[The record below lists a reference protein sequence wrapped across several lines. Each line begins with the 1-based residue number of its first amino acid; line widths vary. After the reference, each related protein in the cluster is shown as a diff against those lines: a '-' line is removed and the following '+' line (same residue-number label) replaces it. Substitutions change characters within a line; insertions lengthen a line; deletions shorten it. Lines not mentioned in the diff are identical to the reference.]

1 MTLARSVK
9 QPKWEVRQLLP
20 DDWALFREI
29 RVRALHDA
37 PAAFGSTAAEAERRS
52 EQEWRR
58 MMAARA
64 VFAAIGSSGAIG
76 LAAGIIEQPLEA
88 ELISMWV
95 DPAWRGL
102 GVGDALVKEV
112 EGWTARRGIG
122 QLRLWVAEGND
133 RAERFYSRLGFS
145 RTGRLQPM
153 PEPRSERLEFEM
165 LKALAPVEN

>member
-1 MTLARSVK
+1 
-9 QPKWEVRQLLP
+9 
-20 DDWALFREI
+20 
-29 RVRALHDA
+29 
-37 PAAFGSTAAEAERRS
+37 
-52 EQEWRR
+52 
-58 MMAARA
+58 
-64 VFAAIGSSGAIG
+64 
-76 LAAGIIEQPLEA
+76 LAAGIIEQPLEPLEA